1 MITKTYERF
10 EEIVHIIKL
19 KNGMEVHLLPKEDPY
34 YTTYVELSVPYGALD
49 LNYKV
54 GNQTFQ
60 TPYGTAHFFEHK
72 IFAMPDGDAFQMFTA
87 MGVDANAMTSYNQTS
102 YLFLATNR
110 VMEALDHLLN
120 MIDQTYFTEENIN
133 SEKNII
139 AEELK
144 MYLDDPLVEMQNQLM
159 EMMYHNHPIRY
170 DIGGTLESI
179 MDIDEKILSQVHK
192 HFYHPSQRLIVIAGK
207 MNIKEIKA
215 FFKAY
220 DQKEVKKLEKPK
232 TIFPKERNSLVK
244 KQHIET
250 KQIGMNKMM
259 LGIKLPIEKKS
270 VKDQI
275 RRELILTVGLNMLL
289 GSSSFMYE
297 SLMKEQLIN
306 QRFFIQTTFEKYA
319 EHIIIYA
326 ESKKIYTLKRK
337 LIDFLTVGA
346 FDQVSESDFLRFK
359 KAYLGQFIF
368 ALNQL
373 DHKAYYYGKYYLQHT
388 SLFDVIDMLNDISY
402 QEVIDGLKK
411 IERNRI
417 ASLIYKKA

>member
-110 VMEALDHLLN
+110 VMEALEHLLN

-159 EMMYHNHPIRY
+159 EMMYNNHPIRY

>member
-110 VMEALDHLLN
+110 VMEALEHLLN

-259 LGIKLPIEKKS
+259 LGIKLPIKKKS

>member
-1 MITKTYERF
+1 MITKTYDRF

-72 IFAMPDGDAFQMFTA
+72 IFAMPDGDAFQMFTS

-110 VMEALDHLLN
+110 VMEALEHLLN

-159 EMMYHNHPIRY
+159 EMMYHAHPIRY

-179 MDIDEKILSQVHK
+179 MDIDQKILSQVHK

-232 TIFPKERNSLVK
+232 TIFPKEKNSLVK

-388 SLFDVIDMLNDISY
+388 SLFDVIDMLNDITY

-411 IERNRI
+411 INKNKI